1 MVIETIHLYSKIK
14 KETQWDSVSS
24 VVNKPHGNI
33 QVTVIHQ
40 DRSGAAVQPKQW
52 DSYRHTEP
60 LPLDEAKPAID
71 VRTGGSRIQQIP
83 SFFPQARSGNY
94 REILGRTLISDNP
107 GNWVNG

>member
-1 MVIETIHLYSKIK
+1 MKQSIYTLKYK
-14 KETQWDSVSS
+14 KETQWDSVTS

-40 DRSGAAVQPKQW
+40 DRPGAAVQPKQW

-71 VRTGGSRIQQIP
+71 VRTGGSGIQQIP
-83 SFFPQARSGNY
+83 SFFPQAGSGNY
-94 REILGRTLISDNP
+94 REILGRTITSEPP
-107 GNWVNG
+107 GRLVNG